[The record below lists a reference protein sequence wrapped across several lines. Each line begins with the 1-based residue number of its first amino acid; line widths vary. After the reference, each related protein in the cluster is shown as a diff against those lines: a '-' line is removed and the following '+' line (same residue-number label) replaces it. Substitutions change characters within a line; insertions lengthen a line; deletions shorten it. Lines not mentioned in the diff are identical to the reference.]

1 MLHPGGVTATAPTP
15 TKDDALWG
23 PRYRVT
29 TVGLVLLV
37 TMVAF
42 EAMSVGT
49 AMPTMVAELDGQE
62 LYSWPFTAFLA
73 ASVVGTVLSGRLI
86 DTRGTRLPLLGGP
99 VLFGIGLLL
108 SGVAPTMELLL
119 AGRVLQG
126 FGGGVQIVA
135 VFALIG
141 LVYPDRIRPAVFGVI
156 SAAWVLPALLGPAV
170 AGLLTEHASWRW
182 VFFGLAP
189 FVALGILLLM
199 PLFRTLPRTAAG
211 QADVRR
217 WVFVSAV
224 AASVGLS
231 ALTWAA
237 QHPGPATA
245 LLGVGGLAVL
255 VPALRRLLPKGTLV
269 AARGLPTVVLSRGLL
284 TGAFFGVEAYLP
296 LTLTAVHGTSPA
308 LAGLPLTVGAIGWS
322 TASAWQGRYPE
333 YPRDR
338 LLRNGYLLLAVGLA
352 GTVIGAFSALPFWL
366 VLPFWIVAGGGMGL
380 AMPSCSVRLLELSP
394 PADRG
399 FNSAALQIWD
409 MLMSAACIGFGGV
422 LLVTIASAGA
432 PTPAVVTLNLLMAGL
447 ALLGAALAGRTNVP
461 PVATASTEPTEDRS
475 R

>member
-1 MLHPGGVTATAPTP
+1 MAPAPTENE
-15 TKDDALWG
+15 ALWG

-49 AMPTMVAELDGQE
+49 AMPTLVAELDGQE

-73 ASVVGTVLSGRLI
+73 ASVIGTVLSGRLI
-86 DTRGTRLPLLGGP
+86 DSRGTRLSLVGGP
-99 VLFGIGLLL
+99 VLFGTGLLL
-108 SGVAPTMELLL
+108 SGAAPTMELLL

-126 FGGGVQIVA
+126 LGGGVQIVA
-135 VFALIG
+135 VYALIG

-156 SAAWVLPALLGPAV
+156 SAAWVLPALIGPAV
-170 AGLLTEHASWRW
+170 AGLLTDHASWRW

-199 PLFRTLPRTAAG
+199 PLFRTLPRTPAG
-211 QADVRR
+211 GVEVRSADVRR
-217 WVFVSAV
+217 WLFVSAV
-224 AASVGLS
+224 AAAVGLS

-237 QHPGPATA
+237 QHPGLATGV
-245 LLGVGGLAVL
+245 LGVVGLVL
-255 VPALRRLLPKGTLV
+255 LAPALGRLLPPGTLR

-322 TASAWQGRYPE
+322 SASAWQGRRPE

-338 LLRNGYLLLAVGLA
+338 LLRNGYLLLALGLA
-352 GTVIGAFSALPFWL
+352 GTTVGAVAFLPFWL
-366 VLPFWIVAGGGMGL
+366 VLPFWIVAGFGMGL
-380 AMPSCSVRLLELSP
+380 AIPSVSVRLLELSP

-399 FNSAALQIWD
+399 YNSAALQIWD
-409 MLMSAACIGFGGV
+409 MLLSAACIGFGGV
-422 LLVTIASAGA
+422 LLVTVASAGA
-432 PTPAVVTLNLLMAGL
+432 PTPAVVLLNLLMAGL
-447 ALLGAALAGRTNVP
+447 ALVGALLAGRTNP
-461 PVATASTEPTEDRS
+461 PAPVDKS
-475 R
+475 